1 MKLVYFDLILKIY
14 FIFQFNLQ
22 IQINPND
29 NTVDQLKK
37 STNFEKNDKAL
48 DTMSKIVGNK

>member
-48 DTMSKIVGNK
+48 DMMSKRVGNK